1 MTNDS
6 WQTKK
11 LTDIV
16 SVTNGTW
23 GPADNQGTAVLRSTN
38 FTNEGYLL
46 FDDVAHREVPNSKI
60 SELNLCKG
68 DILLE
73 KSGGS
78 PAQPVGRVV
87 FFDKE
92 QDEDIV
98 FGNFISRL
106 RPSGIDSKF
115 LFYFLLHL
123 YKKGGTNRLQNQTT
137 GIRNLII
144 KKYLD
149 IRVPIPSVT
158 NQQKIVEKLDSI
170 RQLQELNQIE
180 IEKAEELFNSGINS
194 LFNHNGVIKPLG
206 SVCKVVGG
214 GTPSRENKSFYSGK
228 IPWVT
233 IKDLST
239 IEISDSK
246 EHINDDAISNS
257 AVNLVEE
264 NTILVATRV
273 GLGKMGMAKTKLTF
287 NQDIKGLI
295 CFKEILPYYLL
306 YFLLSQAKFIERS
319 GQGATVKGINQDL
332 LKKIKI
338 PVPATSIQQEIVNK
352 LNSLF
357 KFKTQLSQ
365 TKDLL
370 FELFESTLNKSM
382 KPIKYE

>member
-1 MTNDS
+1 MT

-11 LTDIV
+11 LE
-16 SVTNGTW
+16 
-23 GPADNQGTAVLRSTN
+23 Q
-38 FTNEGYLL
+38 LL
-46 FDDVAHREVPNSKI
+46 VKSQNSAKL
-60 SELNLCKG
+60 SK
-68 DILLE
+68 
-73 KSGGS
+73 
-78 PAQPVGRVV
+78 
-87 FFDKE
+87 
-92 QDEDIV
+92 
-98 FGNFISRL
+98 
-106 RPSGIDSKF
+106 SKF
-115 LFYFLLHL
+115 LSNGAYPVIDQGKKNIAGYTNDERYL
-123 YKKGGTNRLQNQTT
+123 YKGTLPVVIFGDHT
-137 GIRNLII
+137 LII
-144 KKYLD
+144 KYADFPFVRGADGTKILTPNSDYLLPKFLYYLLLSKKIESHGYSRHYRYLQD
-149 IRVPIPSVT
+149 AQFQIPPIKT
-158 NQQKIVEKLDSI
+158 QRRIVEKLDEI
-170 RQLQELNQIE
+170 RKLQELNQKE
-180 IEKAEELFNSGINS
+180 IEKAEILFASGINS
-194 LFNHNGVIKPLG
+194 FFNLNGVIKPLG
-206 SVCKVVGG
+206 SVCRVVGG

-257 AVNLVEE
+257 ATNLVEE

-295 CFKEILPYYLL
+295 CAKEILPYYLL

-338 PVPATSIQQEIVNK
+338 PVPAISIQQEIVNK

-370 FELFESTLNKSM
+370 FELFESTLNKTM
-382 KPIKYE
+382 RGELIN